1 MNRHLANFLIFVLA
15 VVLYATGFGF
25 GAVVVIG
32 LAVLLELTFW
42 MRLIRGTPPRKER
55 KENRVRP

>member
-15 VVLYATGFGF
+15 VALYAVGFGF

-42 MRLIRGTPPRKER
+42 VRLFRGTPK
-55 KENRVRP
+55 KQQSKG